1 MTDNF
6 VIGDFAAS
14 DPRAWRFKGER
25 GALSRAHWLRLD
37 TLLFGRPVPQVV
49 ALARLAVSMIALTAV
64 HAAPPQLQAPFIQN
78 LMLAYA
84 ACAAAA
90 AGVCVVTA
98 PPVCLAYL
106 GHVLD
111 VIVSAVLMY
120 GCDGA
125 GSPFVVLLVFTLL
138 SSAAQWE
145 WRSTLATA
153 ISLLL
158 AQASVILLAHAMRGA
173 PVRGLFEDL
182 VQAGLQ
188 GGLLLACGSVVACF
202 AGLRE
207 QSRARFQRLAEICAG
222 PAPDPRTDC
231 LKEVMRR
238 AADLLAAD
246 HVSVSF
252 ILKPTLQG
260 TVIECCHGA
269 VRCSAWPVAG
279 GDPMEPL
286 DRAPRTAG
294 ERRAHGPA
302 DPVIEA
308 AFDSANCW
316 GWIVARRHRAWSPE
330 DRTVLRILAD
340 RIGAEVQDR
349 ERCAAL
355 QATSARQ
362 ERERLARDLHD
373 GPLQGIAAANLQL
386 GIMSQ
391 QVPEHVQVQLRDTR
405 DLLCG
410 EADRIRS
417 AIRSAPASPEPI
429 RKLVRL
435 VRLLDEH
442 VDQLRRLWACTI
454 RLDIAPMHLRA
465 SRSDVAHLAN
475 MVSEAVSNAVRH
487 GRATKVEISV
497 RQTDDR
503 LILSIR
509 DNGTGCLATEGT
521 YPHSALAAENLG
533 PQTLRSR
540 AEALGGSISL
550 VSSRHGTA
558 LHIEFAT

>member
-1 MTDNF
+1 MTDNL

-14 DPRAWRFKGER
+14 DPRAWRFEGER
-25 GALSRAHWLRLD
+25 GALSRAHGLRLD
-37 TLLFGRPVPQVV
+37 TLLFGWPVPQVV
-49 ALARLAVSMIALTAV
+49 ALARLALSVIALAAV
-64 HAAPPQLQAPFIQN
+64 HASPPQLQAPFIQN
-78 LMLAYA
+78 LMLVYA
-84 ACAAAA
+84 ACAVAA
-90 AGVCVVTA
+90 AGVCLVMA
-98 PPVCLAYL
+98 PPACLAYL

-125 GSPFVVLLVFTLL
+125 GSPFVALLVFTLL
-138 SSAAQWE
+138 SSAAQWD

-158 AQASVILLAHAMRGA
+158 AQASVILLAHAAGGA
-173 PVRGLFEDL
+173 PARGLSEDL

-207 QSRARFQRLAEICAG
+207 QSRSRFQRLAESCAG
-222 PAPDPRTDC
+222 SAPDPRTDC
-231 LKEVMRR
+231 LKEMTRR

-260 TVIECCHGA
+260 TVIECCQGA
-269 VRCSAWPVAG
+269 VRGTAWPVAG
-279 GDPMEPL
+279 GDPTEPL
-286 DRAPRTAG
+286 DRAVRG
-294 ERRAHGPA
+294 GPA
-302 DPVIEA
+302 DSVTEA

-330 DRTVLRILAD
+330 DRTILRILAD
-340 RIGAEVQDR
+340 RIGAEVE
-349 ERCAAL
+349 ERGRRAAL
-355 QATSARQ
+355 QATAARQ

-391 QVPEHVQVQLRDTR
+391 QVPEHVQVQLRATR

-442 VDQLRRLWACTI
+442 VDQLRRLWGCTI

-465 SRSDVAHLAN
+465 TRSDVAHLTN

-521 YPHSALAAENLG
+521 YPHSALAAGNLG